1 MAALDFRGQTVWVTG
16 AGKGIGYATALAFV
30 EAGANV
36 TGFDLAFDGESY
48 PFATETLDVADADQ
62 AKGAVN
68 HTSESIWIT
77 DSRRADAFLLA
88 FPSVHSLRRFR
99 LRLLWRVQH
108 PCEDTQPVLHGNPAR
123 SLLPTVRLARLQGLR

>member
-36 TGFDLAFDGESY
+36 TGFDLAFDGERY

-62 AKGAVN
+62 YATFA
-68 HTSESIWIT
+68 
-77 DSRRADAFLLA
+77 
-88 FPSVHSLRRFR
+88 
-99 LRLLWRVQH
+99 RV
-108 PCEDTQPVLHGNPAR
+108 CSTISNDWTCW
-123 SLLPTVRLARLQGLR
+123 

>member
-48 PFATETLDVADADQ
+48 PFATVPLTLPYTEVELV
-62 AKGAVN
+62 KTIRG
-68 HTSESIWIT
+68 IW
-77 DSRRADAFLLA
+77 
-88 FPSVHSLRRFR
+88 
-99 LRLLWRVQH
+99 
-108 PCEDTQPVLHGNPAR
+108 
-123 SLLPTVRLARLQGLR
+123 

>member
-48 PFATETLDVADADQ
+48 PFAHRNA
-62 AKGAVN
+62 G
-68 HTSESIWIT
+68 
-77 DSRRADAFLLA
+77 RRRCR
-88 FPSVHSLRRFR
+88 PGTR
-99 LRLLWRVQH
+99 
-108 PCEDTQPVLHGNPAR
+108 GM
-123 SLLPTVRLARLQGLR
+123 